1 MGRFSGQRWRR
12 SSTVRVLFNTYPVAY
27 ACPGGGEIQLLKC
40 KQALEALGVDVL
52 LFDPW
57 RPQFDRV
64 DLVHYFSVQ
73 GGSMNFCDYAKRIGL
88 PLAISPVLWLTPQN
102 RPLFP
107 LGEIRDLLHLCDRVL
122 PNSRAECEQLAEA
135 FDVDP
140 DKCSVIPNG
149 IDAEFGVL
157 ADPQLFR
164 DHFHIAGR
172 FLLNVGNVE
181 PRKNQRLLAQ
191 VAAQLDLD
199 LVLVGRVR
207 DADYLDEVRRAGGS
221 RVRYLGAF
229 DHADPLLK
237 SAYRAC
243 EVFVLPSL
251 LETPGLAA
259 LEAAAQGA
267 KIVITAEGAPREY
280 FGVHA
285 EYVDPASGVSLR
297 AAIQRQLT
305 ARGDDRLRR
314 IVLDNFTWTHAGK
327 ALADAYERMLLGAA
341 AVC

>member
-1 MGRFSGQRWRR
+1 
-12 SSTVRVLFNTYPVAY
+12 VAY

-40 KQALEALGVDVL
+40 KQALEALGIEVL
-52 LFDPW
+52 LYDPW

-73 GGSMNFCDYAKRIGL
+73 GGSMNFCDYVKRIGL
-88 PLAISPVLWLTPQN
+88 PLAISPVLWLTAAN

-122 PNSRAECEQLAEA
+122 PNSQAESEQLAEA
-135 FDVDP
+135 FGVDL
-140 DKCSVIPNG
+140 DKFSVVPNG
-149 IDAEFGVL
+149 IDVEFGEL

-164 DHFHIAGR
+164 ARFHIER
-172 FLLNVGNVE
+172 PFLLNVANIE

-191 VAAQLDLD
+191 VAAQTERD
-199 LVLVGRVR
+199 LVLVGHVR
-207 DADYLDEVRRAGGS
+207 DQDYLAEVRRAGGP
-221 RVRYLGAF
+221 RVRYLGSF

-267 KIVITAEGAPREY
+267 KIVITAEGATREY
-280 FGVHA
+280 FGPHA
-285 EYVDPASGVSLR
+285 QYVDPASGAGLKTAIARQWSAAGDHDLR
-297 AAIQRQLT
+297 HH
-305 ARGDDRLRR
+305 
-314 IVLDNFTWTHAGK
+314 VLENYTWNHAGK
-327 ALADAYERMLLGAA
+327 ALADAYERTLLLAA
-341 AVC
+341 SVC

>member
-1 MGRFSGQRWRR
+1 
-12 SSTVRVLFNTYPVAY
+12 VRVLFNTYPVAY

-40 KQALEALGVDVL
+40 KQALESLGIEVL

-88 PLAISPVLWLTPQN
+88 PLAISPVLWLTPEN
-102 RPLFP
+102 RPLLP
-107 LGEIRDLLHLCDRVL
+107 LGEIRDLLHRCDRVL
-122 PNSRAECEQLAEA
+122 PNSQAECDQLAAA

-140 DKCSVIPNG
+140 HKFSVVPNG
-149 IDAEFGVL
+149 IDAEFAVP
-157 ADPQLFR
+157 ADPEMFR
-164 DHFHIAGR
+164 NRFGLDGP
-172 FLLNVGNVE
+172 FLLNVANIE
-181 PRKNQRLLAQ
+181 RRKNQLLLAE
-191 VAAQLDLD
+191 VAAQMNLDLALVGHVRDAEYLD
-199 LVLVGRVR
+199 LVQN
-207 DADYLDEVRRAGGS
+207 AGGQ
-221 RVRYLGAF
+221 RVHYLGSL

-267 KIVITAEGAPREY
+267 KIVITAEGATREY
-280 FGVHA
+280 FGPHA
-285 EYVDPASGVSLR
+285 EYVDPHDGACLR
-297 AAIQRQLT
+297 RAIERQWS
-305 ARGDDRLRR
+305 ADRDDHLSR
-314 IVLDNFTWTHAGK
+314 IVLESLTWTHAAK
-327 ALADAYERMLLGAA
+327 ALTDAYERAMVGAA